1 MRDSNRNLLGLAFE
15 KADLEFIPANGGGAS
30 VRFKDRDGGAR

>member
-15 KADLEFIPANGGGAS
+15 KAGLELISKNGGGAG
-30 VRFKDRDGGAR
+30 VRFKDRDAEPG